1 MKKSDLEIIKIT
13 YVFQRVLQDG
23 TDRDCLLE
31 TASFLESELERVLEV
46 KLIGDP
52 AFKYEL
58 FDVEGPLGD
67 LPSKARM
74 SYALGIISEKMMA
87 NLLLIDALKNEFVR
101 DYKVTSFETPEIT
114 ERVYNLTCSLYQKHE
129 VPPRPYFCNVAL
141 TTLSFIFAGLSVKK
155 FKEKIHPEFSET
167 ERNERVRYIESIVD
181 QVIFAN
187 NKN

>member
-1 MKKSDLEIIKIT
+1 MKKRDLEHLTIT
-13 YVFQRVLQDG
+13 LVFQRVLKDG
-23 TDRDCLLE
+23 SDRDCLLE

-101 DYKVTSFETPEIT
+101 DYKATTFEDPLVTQQI
-114 ERVYNLTCSLYQKHE
+114 YNLTSGLYLKYE
-129 VPPRPYFCNVAL
+129 APTRRYFCNAAF
-141 TTLSFIFAGLSVKK
+141 TTLTFILIGLSVKK
-155 FKEKIHPEFSET
+155 FKEKIHPEYTET
-167 ERNERVRYIESIVD
+167 ERLERLKYYEEIADELIYLS
-181 QVIFAN
+181 
-187 NKN
+187 NKK